1 MTSEGHRL
9 RNSPHT
15 QPDKKPFQF
24 NEIQAKLQSFVAYL
38 QYLRAIFRFMVSV
51 ISLPKASQ
59 QEKFNQ
65 LPIDWYLSPDIYQL
79 EINHLFAQAPKYV
92 GHTCMTPNAGD
103 YYALDWMGEAK
114 ALVNQDNRI
123 QLLSNVC
130 RHRQAIMLNG
140 RGNSP
145 NIVCPLHRWTYDLS
159 GKLMGAPLFKEN
171 PCLHLSQSRLQE
183 WQGLLFD
190 VTTKPHNIAEELAQ
204 LGCKQAFDFT
214 NYHFDK
220 VSIEHYNFNWKTFIE
235 TYLEDYHVGPF
246 HPGLNQFVNCNDLSW
261 EFGQHYSVQTVGYQP
276 SPDVHASPVYRNWQQ
291 AVEQYHGQ
299 QRPPYGAIWFVYYP
313 YLMIEWYP
321 NVLVVSHLIPTSVES
336 CTNVVEF
343 YYPEDI
349 ALFEREFVQAQ
360 QAAYE
365 ETAVEDKEICQRM
378 HDGRK
383 ALYLQGIDERGPYQQ
398 PLEAGLEHFHS
409 WYREQLTPFLPAN
422 SVR

>member
-1 MTSEGHRL
+1 MH
-9 RNSPHT
+9 
-15 QPDKKPFQF
+15 
-24 NEIQAKLQSFVAYL
+24 SFVVYL
-38 QYLRAIFRFMVSV
+38 QYLRFMVSV
-51 ISLPKASQ
+51 TSLPKASHL
-59 QEKFNQ
+59 EKFNQ
-65 LPIDWYLSPDIYQL
+65 LPVDWYLNPDIYQL
-79 EINHLFAQAPKYV
+79 EVNHLFTQAPKYV
-92 GHTCMTPNAGD
+92 GHACMTPNPGD
-103 YYALDWMGEAK
+103 YHALDWMGEAK

-140 RGNSP
+140 RGNTP

-159 GKLMGAPLFKEN
+159 GKLMGAPLFKED
-171 PCLHLSQSRLQE
+171 PCLHLAQARLQE

-190 VTTKPHNIAEELAQ
+190 ITTKPHNIADELAQ
-204 LGCKQAFDFT
+204 LGCKQVFDFT

-220 VSIEHYNFNWKTFIE
+220 VSIEHYKFNWKTFIE

-246 HPGLNQFVNCNDLSW
+246 HPGLNQFVNCDDLSW
-261 EFGQHYSVQTVGYQP
+261 EFGKHYSVQTVGYQP
-276 SPDVHASPVYRNWQQ
+276 SPDVHASPIYRQWQQ
-291 AVEQYHGQ
+291 AVEQYQGQ

-321 NVLVVSHLIPTSVES
+321 NVLVVSHLIPTGVES

-349 ALFEREFVQAQ
+349 ALFEREFVKAQ

-383 ALYLQGIDERGPYQQ
+383 ALYLQGLDERGPYQQ
-398 PLEAGLEHFHS
+398 PLEAGLEHFHH